1 MSNTRGIVK
10 EVVADSYKQIKK
22 KFNRKIIKLIIK
34 PGQQKLQESA
44 IKSYFDD
51 NRNKITPYDHD
62 EKHQNC
68 RSTDQP
74 KLYKNAIDKIYV
86 RIHF

>member
-10 EVVADSYKQIKK
+10 EVVADSYKQIKN
-22 KFNRKIIKLIIK
+22 KFNRKITKLIIK
-34 PGQQKLQESA
+34 PGQQKLQENA

-68 RSTDQP
+68 RSTDQL
-74 KLYKNAIDKIYV
+74 KLYKNAIEKIYV